1 MIHKNLTASSEQMV
15 KIACPHCQALG
26 EIPSVVLQN
35 NNWPIACHHCSQ
47 HYFAPVVSGPEKLV
61 RQKNIACT
69 NCKTKA
75 VIDSDKY
82 EAVLSCMAELYC
94 PDCHHPLPPAKGSKR
109 KEMPANEMPAPETP
123 ALEMQALSL
132 QNSQAEAASKAASSG
147 HPPILPGWRS
157 AVFLVF
163 AGFVLTAL
171 VMMAAQEELI
181 DRIWLD
187 KFLAG
192 LPDPAEVS
200 AAFNTLLH

>member
-61 RQKNIACT
+61 RQKNIPCT

-82 EAVLSCMAELYC
+82 EAVLSCMAKLYC

-109 KEMPANEMPAPETP
+109 KETP

-132 QNSQAEAASKAASSG
+132 QNSQPEAASKADSSG

-200 AAFNTLLH
+200 AAFNTLPH